1 MISIYFA
8 LILEIMF
15 SCIYEEKNSV
25 QITIFIS
32 IKKKSKSRNHL
43 SEERNRQN
51 QWQTYLSFATYLRRI
66 KRKKAFEGKYREK
79 PKYRNW
85 RQSRKK
91 KTKYNGRGKK
101 REKEKKT
108 KGKQCPKIL
117 YFLYNL
123 KRISFKIETF

>member
-66 KRKKAFEGKYREK
+66 KRKKHSKENIEKSQNIEIGGKVGKRRQNIMEGEK
-79 PKYRNW
+79 
-85 RQSRKK
+85 
-91 KTKYNGRGKK
+91 
-101 REKEKKT
+101 KEKKR
-108 KGKQCPKIL
+108 KRELKMKKE
-117 YFLYNL
+117 
-123 KRISFKIETF
+123 KRIKVEN